1 MLGGRRSK
9 SSLGSWLENFI
20 LRRMP
25 VFGCIEGVGGGGQ
38 SKPSLGGEQAFSWE
52 FGRKFCVAV
61 RSYINEYTDD
71 LRTQF

>member
-9 SSLGSWLENFI
+9 SLLGSGLENFI

-25 VFGCIEGVGGGGQ
+25 VFGCIEGVGWGQ

-52 FGRKFCVAV
+52 FGRKLCVAV

-71 LRTQF
+71 LRTQL